1 MKRRGMSILAL
12 LLSCSM
18 ALSPV
23 SYVRASSSSVLEESE
38 TTAEEETIPEE
49 TKAPEQKPEEE
60 TGTEPETK
68 ESETVETVPETESSV
83 ETEAGETD
91 PEETKTETD
100 AETETAEEPTE
111 AEAETVQPTASV
123 RKEEV
128 KKIQKTA
135 ADAAETIEE
144 IALFAARETGL
155 AVAPTMAITGV
166 NVLKSNPES
175 EDGYSEYG
183 MFPIT
188 DAVCTVKGDQIEITF
203 HTGRKKVFDGIYLGL
218 KSDEGKTVQYSGSGS
233 PVTFTI
239 QVPLSKKNTW
249 IPVTLYRSDKGTWND
264 NELWLSIPDVTALT
278 KQPEAASKKSGETVS
293 LSVAAA
299 GTASYQWQKSSD
311 NGATWTDCQGA
322 NVAVYEFTVSAE
334 TAGLYRCKVTAEGK
348 IGTVSESVQVS
359 VASEQEGYI
368 SDDGV
373 SAVYASDDTKK
384 PGQVYSMFKI
394 GASRVTVKGDCL
406 EVSIWVK
413 PASSG
418 KFSYDAI
425 YIGDRNDETKEPVVL
440 GAEDPTMSDKLQKFT
455 FTVPVSMAGGEVH
468 FVPRSAS
475 KGTWSVT
482 SSLAFKLPKLSDFK
496 KPSVINI
503 TTQPK
508 DVTVKAGKPVTLSV
522 EAAGEAGVT
531 LSYQWQK
538 NNGTDWVN
546 CDGDGAQTASYGF
559 TMSEAMAGSYRCR
572 ITDSTG
578 TTVTTNSVSA
588 VIATAPAVTGTAVCV
603 VKNNGAVFT
612 MFKIADSRVVED
624 GDELE
629 ITITTKNTSFD
640 ELYLGENDEE
650 NKTPVIRGT
659 ELTDGGWSFT
669 FRVPKSQ
676 KGAVLP
682 VALHKV
688 KDGSWYTNQ
697 DLWIYIPDE
706 GIETIPTAEN
716 EIRLTEGGT
725 GTASKKL
732 NIQSS
737 KAVLKGDSVIVTLN
751 VTGKEY
757 DRLYLGVQADS
768 NKTPV
773 ISGSY
778 SAETGLTTFTF
789 TVPAEKQGMNIPV
802 TPGNA
807 NSWFTYA
814 RDLFI
819 SIPNLAGNANTS
831 ADGIYDLYG
840 SAYPASN
847 TYSLNFERESSLTIK
862 GDTATVTMVTQA
874 GNYDK
879 LYIGEVSDPDSEK
892 NAKAAEAVDRSD
904 IASGYK
910 SFTFTIPT
918 ADLGKD
924 LNYVVHLAKSGTWAV
939 KAGTLH
945 INGILPKTGDL
956 PDPVD
961 PNPVDP
967 NPGVNVP
974 ADGIYTMDVTSSA
987 AMFRVVNC
995 VLTVKDGKMS
1005 AVLTLSGTGYGYLY
1019 MGTKEE
1025 AAAAAASRWIPF
1037 VTDAD
1042 GKYTYTVPVEALDKG
1057 ISVAAYSTK
1066 NKIWYDRILTF
1077 NSDTLKKIG
1086 DVDNTKPAD
1095 PSNPT
1100 KPPEP
1105 GNNGTDNGNN
1115 TIPDNDGK
1123 EDHES
1128 KYESD
1133 TSGSTAKVDSAT
1145 GLADG
1150 VYKPDKFSWSGGT
1163 GKVRISC
1170 NKITVK
1176 NGQAYATLVFSS
1188 SSYQYVKASG
1198 NTYYTTKSG
1207 GSAMVTIPIAL
1218 NKNNKIIGMTTKM
1231 SAAHEIEYSI
1241 FVYLAMDGARSIGEN
1256 SNKKLDEEAPEI
1268 IGLEYQSETKLDYA
1282 EYFKI
1287 YHYDQG
1293 IVLLE
1298 IDTTKDTARDPEKQE
1313 SEDSES
1319 TADNKADQTESKK
1332 TDAAEE
1338 TEDSSGQAADSN
1350 IVDGEELV
1358 PSEAEKAAELYKG
1371 NVVKYLLIPAGVEVP
1386 VGLEDD
1392 MILVQMPEKDEDA
1405 DGTSDT
1411 KKDDTKN
1418 KESASEK
1425 KSDEEEW
1432 ITERK
1437 AYVAD
1442 ETLLETMKELGLL
1455 DMVAA
1460 VGMEKE
1466 ECQVPEIVQ
1475 KMEAEQGE
1483 KTAEI
1488 VYGGL
1493 FDMPDFKTL
1502 IKQEVNL
1509 ALMPAELLPRE
1520 EKTGTE
1526 NADRTKTEAKAVA
1539 GTKTDKAAADE
1550 TEETDEP
1557 LSVEAQTKLYEDLT
1571 EKFAM
1576 FDIPVIVDRS
1586 ADEKTELAKYEWI
1599 KVYGVLFGC
1608 EEKTDELFQDAVKEA
1623 KQQESRS

>member
-1 MKRRGMSILAL
+1 MRRRGMSTLAL

-18 ALSPV
+18 AFSPI
-23 SYVRASSSSVLEESE
+23 SYVKASESSAFEESE
-38 TTAEEETIPEE
+38 TTAEEITPEE
-49 TKAPEQKPEEE
+49 TEAPVEETEAE

-68 ESETVETVPETESSV
+68 ETETAESVQETESSE

-91 PEETKTETD
+91 VTETETD
-100 AETETAEEPTE
+100 AETEAAEETT
-111 AEAETVQPTASV
+111 AAETVQPAAPAV
-123 RKEEV
+123 KEEV
-128 KKIQKTA
+128 KKVQKEA
-135 ADAAETIEE
+135 ADAAETIED
-144 IALFAARETGL
+144 IAIQAAREAGI
-155 AVAPTMAITGV
+155 AVAPTQAITGV
-166 NVLKSNPES
+166 DVLKSDS
-175 EDGYSEYG
+175 EAEGGYRGYG
-183 MFPIT
+183 MFPVE

-203 HTGRKKVFDGIYLGL
+203 NTGGKKVFDGMYLGL
-218 KSDEGKTVQYSGSGS
+218 KTDENKTVQYSGSGS
-233 PVTFTI
+233 PMTFTI

-249 IPVTLYRSDKGTWND
+249 IPFTLYRSDKGTWND
-264 NELWLSIPDVTALT
+264 NELWLSIPDVTTLT
-278 KQPEAASKKSGETVS
+278 KQPEAAAKKIGETVS
-293 LSVAAA
+293 LSVAVN
-299 GTASYQWQKSSD
+299 GTASYQWQKSTD
-311 NGATWTDCQGA
+311 NGVTWTDCQGA
-322 NVAVYEFTVSAE
+322 DAAVYEFTMSAE
-334 TAGLYRCKVTAEGK
+334 AAGLYRCQVTAEGK
-348 IGTVSESVQVS
+348 IGTVSEAVQVS
-359 VASEQEGYI
+359 AASEQEGYY
-368 SDDGV
+368 SNDGV
-373 SAVYASDDTKK
+373 SAIYASDDAKK
-384 PGQVYSMFKI
+384 PGQGYSMFKL
-394 GASRVTVKGDCL
+394 GASKVTVKGDSL
-406 EVSIWVK
+406 EVSIWVQ

-418 KFSYDAI
+418 SFTYDAI
-425 YIGDRNDETKEPVVL
+425 YLGHKDDAEMAPSVL
-440 GAEDPTMSDKLQKFT
+440 GVTETDAATGNPLQRYT

-468 FVPRSAS
+468 FVPRNARTQ
-475 KGTWSVT
+475 KWST
-482 SSLAFKLPKLSDFK
+482 SSSLAFKLPALSEFQ
-496 KPSVINI
+496 KPSVITI

-508 DVTVKAGKPVTLSV
+508 DVTVKAGKQATFS
-522 EAAGEAGVT
+522 AAAEGEEGVT

-538 NNGTDWVN
+538 QNGTDWAD
-546 CDGDGAQTASYGF
+546 CDGEGAQTASYGF
-559 TMSEAMAGSYRCR
+559 TMSEETAGSYRCK

-578 TTVTTNSVSA
+578 TTVVTNTVKAAIASA
-588 VIATAPAVTGTAVCV
+588 PTVTGTAVSV
-603 VKNNGAVFT
+603 VKNDGSVFT
-612 MFKIADSRVVED
+612 MFKIAESKVTED
-624 GDELE
+624 GEELE
-629 ITITTKNTSFD
+629 IAITTKNVSFD
-640 ELYLGENDEE
+640 KLYLGENDDE
-650 NKTPVIRGT
+650 NKTPVIQGT
-659 ELTDGGWSFT
+659 ELSDGGWSFT

-682 VALHKV
+682 VALCKV

-716 EIRLTEGGT
+716 EIKLTEGGT

-751 VTGKEY
+751 VTGKDY

-768 NKTPV
+768 DKTPV

-778 SAETGLTTFTF
+778 SEETGLTTFTF
-789 TVPAEKQGMNIPV
+789 TVSAQKQGMNIPV
-802 TPGNA
+802 TPGTA
-807 NSWFTYA
+807 NGWFTYA

-819 SIPNLAGNANTS
+819 SIPNLAGNANTT

-874 GNYDK
+874 KNYDK

-892 NAKAAEAVDRSD
+892 DAKAAEAVDRSD
-904 IASGYK
+904 IGEGYK

-924 LNYVVHLAKSGTWAV
+924 LNYVVHQVKTGTWAAKNGV
-939 KAGTLH
+939 LH

-956 PDPVD
+956 PNPDPVD
-961 PNPVDP
+961 PDPVDP
-967 NPGVNVP
+967 DPGVNVP
-974 ADGIYTMDVTSSA
+974 ADGIYTVDVTSSA
-987 AMFRVVNC
+987 SMFRVVNC
-995 VLTVKDGKMS
+995 VLTVKDGTMS

-1025 AAAAAASRWIPF
+1025 AAAADSSKWIPF

-1042 GKYTYTVPVEALDKG
+1042 GKYTYTVPVESLDKG
-1057 ISVAAYSTK
+1057 ISVAAYSIK
-1066 NKIWYDRILTF
+1066 NKIWYDRTLTF
-1077 NSDTLKKIG
+1077 KSDTLKKIG
-1086 DVDNTKPAD
+1086 DVDNTKPSD

-1100 KPPEP
+1100 KPSDP
-1105 GNNGTDNGNN
+1105 GNNGTDNGTN

-1123 EDHES
+1123 AENES

-1133 TSGSTAKVDSAT
+1133 TSGSTSKVDSAT

-1163 GKVRISC
+1163 GKVRITC

-1188 SSYQYVKASG
+1188 SYYQYVKANG

-1207 GSAMVTIPIAL
+1207 GSAVVTIPIAL

-1231 SAAHEIEYSI
+1231 SAAHEIEYNI
-1241 FVYLAMDGARSIGEN
+1241 FVYLAMDGAQAVGEN

-1313 SEDSES
+1313 AEDSEHTS
-1319 TADNKADQTESKK
+1319 EDKADQTETTKA
-1332 TDAAEE
+1332 DDAEE
-1338 TEDSSGQAADSN
+1338 TADSDKKTADSDT
-1350 IVDGEELV
+1350 VDGEELV

-1392 MILVQMPEKDEDA
+1392 MILVQMPAKDETA
-1405 DGTSDT
+1405 DDKTSDT
-1411 KKDDTKN
+1411 KKDT
-1418 KESASEK
+1418 SASSK
-1425 KSDEEEW
+1425 KTDEEDW

-1475 KMEAEQGE
+1475 KMEAKQGE
-1483 KTAEI
+1483 KTAEV

-1520 EKTGTE
+1520 EETGTE
-1526 NADRTKTEAKAVA
+1526 ADDADKTKTETKETKAVT
-1539 GTKTDKAAADE
+1539 GTKTDQTAADE
-1550 TEETDEP
+1550 TEETEAP

-1586 ADEKTELAKYEWI
+1586 EDEKTDLAKYEWI

-1608 EEKTDELFQDAVKEA
+1608 EEKTDELFQNAVKEA